1 MNFSD
6 EKGDQTALLKHVH
19 SKHPEVAKTDLADAW
34 KVVFVEEPKAEDF
47 DVRETHWRDLLKAK
61 VNIRAMSWSTVR

>member
-1 MNFSD
+1 M
-6 EKGDQTALLKHVH
+6 KHVH
-19 SKHPEVAKTDLADAW
+19 SKHPEVDLAKTDLAIYAW
-34 KVVFVEEPKAEDF
+34 RIVFVEEPRAEDL